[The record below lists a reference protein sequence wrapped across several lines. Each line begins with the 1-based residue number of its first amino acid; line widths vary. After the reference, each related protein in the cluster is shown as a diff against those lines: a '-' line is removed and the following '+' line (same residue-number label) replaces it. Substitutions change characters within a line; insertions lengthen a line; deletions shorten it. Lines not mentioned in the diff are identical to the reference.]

1 MVTIQ
6 QQTRSMI
13 TRDGVRLDS
22 DLYYPP
28 GAQPLP
34 ALLMRQP
41 YGRAIASTL
50 VYAHPRWYAAQGY
63 LVDIQDVR
71 GRGTSAGEFDLFAQ
85 EINDGLDCLHWVA
98 QLPECDGTVGMYGFS
113 YQGMTQLYAAAN
125 HSLILKTICPAMIA
139 WDLYQDW
146 AYENGAFCL
155 QNNLGWALQLAADSA
170 KLKGDLLCF
179 SNLYQLTKTYNFND
193 PSPANPQGFQE
204 LAPDSFYHDW
214 LSREQTDSYWQ
225 RRSPNQLWQTL
236 DIPVLQIGGWFDPHL
251 RGNLRLFRA
260 LKQADVRQ
268 KLVIGPW
275 GHFPWGRRSGSQD
288 YGETAVSGIDE
299 LQIAWFD
306 HVLKQQSPRF
316 SPALLEV
323 FDLGDRQWRELDNF
337 PEKMQSWYLQC
348 SGLASVQTGK
358 LSLEKINSSAIKFDS
373 WVHDPWRPVPSLG
386 GHASN
391 PQGVFER
398 GKIDDRADVVTYTS
412 GPLLESLTV
421 CGVPELVIKMQTD
434 RPSFDL
440 AVTVSQ
446 ITLNA
451 QVLPFSHGYCHSPQ
465 AEADLEIPLQ
475 ATCITLAKGDRLRV
489 SLSGASFPAY
499 PVNPSTGQKPT
510 HAYLGDQQVITLTIK
525 NSPDFIACLN
535 LPILSQLQTG

>member
-1 MVTIQ
+1 MVSVQIDR
-6 QQTRSMI
+6 RSMF
-13 TRDGVRLDS
+13 TRDGVRLDA
-22 DLYYPP
+22 DLYYPQ
-28 GAQPLP
+28 GEGPLP

-63 LVDIQDVR
+63 LVVIQDVR
-71 GRGTSAGEFDLFAQ
+71 GRGTSAGRFELFTH
-85 EINDGLDCLHWVA
+85 EVEDGQDCLNWVA

-125 HSLILKTICPAMIA
+125 HAPQLKTICPAMIA

-155 QNNLGWALQLAADSA
+155 QNNLGWALQLAAESA
-170 KLKGDLLCF
+170 KLKGDRHQF
-179 SNLYQLTKTYNFND
+179 AQLAQLARTYDFND
-193 PSPANPQGFQE
+193 PIPAKPDRFQA

-214 LSREQTDSYWQ
+214 ISRDQADPYWQ
-225 RRSPNQLWQTL
+225 RRSPHQRWRTP

-251 RGNLRLFRA
+251 RGNLRLFQT
-260 LKQADVRQ
+260 LKQAQVPQ

-288 YGETAVSGIDE
+288 YSETAVSRIDQ

-306 HVLKQQSPRF
+306 HYLKQQPPRF
-316 SPALLEV
+316 SPACLDV
-323 FDLGDRQWRELDNF
+323 FDLGNQQWQELHDF
-337 PEKMQSWYLQC
+337 PNTDQTWYLQS

-358 LSLEKINSSAIKFDS
+358 LSPKKLVNTVIEADVF
-373 WVHDPWRPVPSLG
+373 VHDPWRPVPSLG
-386 GHASN
+386 GHAGS
-391 PQGVFER
+391 PQGVLER
-398 GKIDDRADVVTYTS
+398 GKLDDRADVLTYTS
-412 GPLLESLTV
+412 EPLSDSLTV
-421 CGVPELVIKMQTD
+421 CGVPELRIHVNGD

-446 ITLNA
+446 ITKSD
-451 QVLPFSHGYCHSPQ
+451 QVLPFSHGYYHSPQ
-465 AEADLEIPLQ
+465 GSARLTIPLQ

-489 SLSGASFPAY
+489 SISGASFPAY
-499 PVNPSTGQKPT
+499 PVNPGTGQRPT
-510 HAYLGDQQVITLTIK
+510 HAHLADQQVITFMVM
-525 NSPDFIACLN
+525 NSPDCTANLK
-535 LPILSQLQTG
+535 LPILA